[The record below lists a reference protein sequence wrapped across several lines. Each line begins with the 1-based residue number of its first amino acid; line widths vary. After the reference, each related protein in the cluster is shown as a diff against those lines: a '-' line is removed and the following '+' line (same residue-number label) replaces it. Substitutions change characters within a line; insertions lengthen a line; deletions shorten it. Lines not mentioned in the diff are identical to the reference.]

1 MGETAVAPGI
11 LAVDVGADRTG
22 DAGMRFGRTGRER
35 EQAVMDRPVYIDE
48 SGAGLDGDAVFF
60 LVDVED
66 AVHVAHVEQ
75 GLAVVEGQV
84 SITAAGPAHANGH
97 VVSATVCQRLAALFD
112 RRRPRDKG
120 ARPN

>member
-1 MGETAVAPGI
+1 
-11 LAVDVGADRTG
+11 
-22 DAGMRFGRTGRER
+22 
-35 EQAVMDRPVYIDE
+35 MDRPVYIDE
-48 SGAGLDGDAVFF
+48 SGAGLDGDAGVF
-60 LVDVED
+60 LVEVEN

-84 SITAAGPAHANGH
+84 SVTAPGPAHANGH
-97 VVSATVCQRLAALFD
+97 AVSATVFKRLAALFD